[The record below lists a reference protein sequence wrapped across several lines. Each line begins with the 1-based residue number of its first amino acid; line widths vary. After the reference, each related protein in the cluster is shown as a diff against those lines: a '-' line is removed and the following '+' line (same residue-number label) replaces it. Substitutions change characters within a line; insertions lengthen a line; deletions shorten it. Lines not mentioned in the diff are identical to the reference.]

1 MQVEPVTLEGV
12 QVRLVPLSMEHAE
25 ELHEIAQDDEIWQ
38 FLSVLRPQTLAD
50 TEQLI
55 KTALSQPDRLP
66 FAAIDRA
73 TGRVFGTTSYLD
85 IRPRDKH
92 VEIGWTWYGKAYWR
106 TRRNTECK
114 YLLLHHAFERLGTIR
129 VTIKTDGRNL
139 RSQRAIE
146 RIGGVREGVLRRH
159 MVYASGY
166 VRDTV
171 YYSILDN
178 EWPIVKTRLE
188 NMLSGKVYQ
197 EASHES
203 GIITPQG

>member
-1 MQVEPVTLEGV
+1 MQVEPVTLEGTH
-12 QVRLVPLSMEHAE
+12 VRLVPLSMEHAE
-25 ELHEIAQDDEIWQ
+25 ELHEVAQDDEIWQ
-38 FLSVLRPQTLAD
+38 FLSVPRPQTLAD

-66 FAAIDRA
+66 FAAIDLE

-106 TRRNTECK
+106 TPRNSECK
-114 YLLLHHAFERLGTIR
+114 YLLLQHAFERLGTIR

-188 NMLSGKVYQ
+188 NMLNGKVYQ

-203 GIITPQG
+203 GIITPQR